1 MSRQK
6 KQKLERVEAKPNVVV
21 YEEPAEEVT
30 QEAPALV
37 EECHCDTST
46 KANGFC
52 PHGG

>member
-6 KQKLERVEAKPNVVV
+6 KQKLERVETHDAPREK
-21 YEEPAEEVT
+21 PAEEAVRKP
-30 QEAPALV
+30 PALV